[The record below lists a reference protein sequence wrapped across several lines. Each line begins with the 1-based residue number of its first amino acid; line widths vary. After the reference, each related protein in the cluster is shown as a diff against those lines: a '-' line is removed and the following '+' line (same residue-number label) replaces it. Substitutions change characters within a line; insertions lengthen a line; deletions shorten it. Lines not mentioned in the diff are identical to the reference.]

1 MTLDEIKKKYGV
13 MPLEKGYAKAFISSL
28 KKSLGQKDAATEKE
42 DAEIKKK
49 KEEIKK
55 LLLEIKALG
64 AASEKRTGRVNILAR
79 GILNTMKA

>member
-1 MTLDEIKKKYGV
+1 MTLEDIQKKYGLK
-13 MPLEKGYAKAFISSL
+13 PLEKGYAKAFISSL
-28 KKSLGQKDAATEKE
+28 KKDLGQNDAANANE

-64 AASEKRTGRVNILAR
+64 AASEKRTGKVNILAR

>member
-1 MTLDEIKKKYGV
+1 MTLEQIRAKYG
-13 MPLEKGYAKAFISSL
+13 LA
-28 KKSLGQKDAATEKE
+28 QNDAATEKE

-49 KEEIKK
+49 KLEIKK

-64 AASEKRTGRVNILAR
+64 AASEKRTGKVNILAR

>member
-1 MTLDEIKKKYGV
+1 MTLEDIKAKYGV
-13 MPLEKGYAKAFISSL
+13 TQS
-28 KKSLGQKDAATEKE
+28 DAVAANE

-79 GILNTMKA
+79 GILNTMKV

>member
-1 MTLDEIKKKYGV
+1 MTLDEIQKKYGIK
-13 MPLEKGYAKAFISSL
+13 PLEKGYAKAFISSL
-28 KKSLGQKDAATEKE
+28 KKDLGQNDAANANE

-64 AASEKRTGRVNILAR
+64 AASEKRTGKVNILAR

>member
-1 MTLDEIKKKYGV
+1 MTLEEIQKKYGIK
-13 MPLEKGYAKAFISSL
+13 PLEKGYAKAFISSL
-28 KKSLGQKDAATEKE
+28 KKDLGQNDAANANE

-64 AASEKRTGRVNILAR
+64 AASEKRTGKVNILAR